1 MDMDQLDLG
10 LVGGEKVDLNSFK
23 DFSVDDDNSD
33 DEAVDPASSL
43 IPAYEDLE
51 ASVASTEVST
61 FDTDGGTSKEFDA
74 VFGRTEKTNG
84 NRVLFV
90 NVEDSLP
97 EQKQNSSTQRGL
109 EHINRPR

>member
-1 MDMDQLDLG
+1 M
-10 LVGGEKVDLNSFK
+10 KTW
-23 DFSVDDDNSD
+23 
-33 DEAVDPASSL
+33 
-43 IPAYEDLE
+43 

-74 VFGRTEKTNG
+74 VFEELKETKWKQGIE
-84 NRVLFV
+84 FV

-109 EHINRPR
+109 EHINSAKI